1 MTLRGLSK
9 AQSEAAFNA
18 ARLLMHGNPNIA
30 SDRAQF
36 RAASLK
42 LGSMIGDDREAGK
55 IILEAVN
62 WIGRDF
68 LAATL
73 CGLPVEEV

>member
-9 AQSEAAFNA
+9 AQSEAAFHA
-18 ARLLMHGNPNIA
+18 AHLLMHGNPNV
-30 SDRAQF
+30 STDRAEF
-36 RAASLK
+36 REASLK

-68 LAATL
+68 IAATL
-73 CGLPVEEV
+73 CGLPVEVA